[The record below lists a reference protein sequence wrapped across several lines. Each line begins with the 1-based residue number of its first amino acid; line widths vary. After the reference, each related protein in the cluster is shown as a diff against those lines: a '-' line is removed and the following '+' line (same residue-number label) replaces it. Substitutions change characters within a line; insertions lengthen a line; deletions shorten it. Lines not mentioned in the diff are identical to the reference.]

1 MRNKFAWLVLAMG
14 VAGCPSIG
22 KDIGEGIPGPQVEFD
37 PANQIVPFPN
47 NLVRDPANGKV
58 NLPPQ
63 CNEGPV
69 AKAIRENVVNR
80 LDGFG
85 TFEPALQVTF
95 TEPVD
100 MASVADH
107 VVVIKR
113 ATGTTAVDPATA
125 QPLPAVFIPDTTV
138 RFDAA
143 CTTPSTVDSLVIV
156 PKVPLEQRST
166 YVVAILD
173 GLKTQSGSGY
183 EPSFTWSLVRQ
194 SEDPVTLDDNG
205 NVVADKTPL
214 DPSIPDQLTQL
225 QGIDLL
231 WKAHAQAL
239 AFLDATGHNR
249 NTTLLAW
256 EFTTQTT
263 TDPLDPT
270 VTGSLAS
277 VIETVPTDF
286 KKLQQTHS
294 ITGGATGEQFLRAVL
309 PANTCNADGGPLPC
323 QAVGDVIGGGLLSK
337 QYQEGTDNPLA
348 GDCSLPDKLGCKIP
362 GQFKDNPV
370 NPPAQGME
378 IVETLVVTP
387 AAPCPATGCP
397 VVVFGHGLGSS
408 KKTVF
413 AIAPQLAAQGFVTV
427 AIDFVASD
435 SRAIRISN
443 DAALGCDGTRA
454 ALDPTAKPQCFAQIL
469 SADLG
474 ATRDNIRQTVLDL
487 QGLIAAVKACG
498 TNQCAILDG
507 NGNPT
512 GVDLKFDVNHI
523 NYAGI
528 SLGGIIG
535 STTTAVAGDLKSAVL
550 NVPGVGLVDILEN
563 TANLTIRC
571 SLVDALIDAGLLV
584 GDKFDPAN
592 NTGLCTTDAWKTQ
605 PSYKQLSVIARW
617 IVDPADG
624 ANFAGKLATRKYLIQ
639 EVVDDQVVPN
649 IATEIEG
656 ALVGQAGANADC
668 GALNPAPPPLMIPSA
683 ALLANPMMSNFLRY
697 PTVAPGT
704 AGCVAG
710 NTYEHASL
718 LRPANGN
725 ADGNLATVRLQT
737 DAFFFLVSNGK

>member
-1 MRNKFAWLVLAMG
+1 MRSKFAWLVLAMG
-14 VAGCPSIG
+14 VAGCPSIN

-37 PANQIVPFPN
+37 PANQVIPFPN

-58 NLPPQ
+58 NLPKQ
-63 CNEGPV
+63 CNES
-69 AKAIRENVVNR
+69 ATATALRENVLNR

-100 MASVADH
+100 PASLADH

-113 ATGTTAVDPATA
+113 ATGTTAVDPAAA
-125 QPLPAVFIPDTTV
+125 QPLPAVFIPGTTE
-138 RFDAA
+138 RFDVECKAHK
-143 CTTPSTVDSLVIV
+143 TVDSLVIV
-156 PKVPLEQRST
+156 PKVPLEEHST
-166 YVVAILD
+166 YVVAILE
-173 GLKTQSGSGY
+173 GLKTQGGSGY
-183 EPSFTWSLVRQ
+183 EASFTWSLVRQ
-194 SEDPVTLDDNG
+194 SDDPVTLDDNG
-205 NVVADKTPL
+205 NVIADRTPL
-214 DPSIPDQLTQL
+214 DPSIPEQLVQL

-239 AFLDATGHNR
+239 AFLDAAGHNR

-263 TDPLDPT
+263 TDPIDPT

-286 KKLQQTHS
+286 KKLQQTAS

-309 PANTCNADGGPLPC
+309 PAGTCNADGGPLPC

-337 QYQEGTDNPLA
+337 QYQEATANPLA
-348 GDCSLPDKLGCKIP
+348 GDCSAPDKIGCPIP

-370 NPPAQGME
+370 NPPSQATE

-387 AAPCPATGCP
+387 AAGCPATGCP

-427 AIDFVASD
+427 AIDFVAHD

-469 SADLG
+469 SSDLG
-474 ATRDNIRQTVLDL
+474 ATRDNVRQTVLDL

-498 TNQCAILDG
+498 TNNCEIANKAGTFLKLDG
-507 NGNPT
+507 N
-512 GVDLKFDVNHI
+512 HI
-523 NYAGI
+523 SYAGI

-571 SLVDALIDAGLLV
+571 SLVDSLIDAGIV
-584 GDKFDPAN
+584 TGEKFNPAN
-592 NTGLCTTDAWKTQ
+592 GTGLCTTDAWKTQ
-605 PSYKQLSVIARW
+605 PGYQQFAVIGRW
-617 IVDPADG
+617 VLDPADG
-624 ANFAGKLATRKYLIQ
+624 ANFTGKLATRKYLIQ
-639 EVVDDQVVPN
+639 EVVNDQVVPN
-649 IATEIEG
+649 IATEDEG
-656 ALVGQAGANADC
+656 ALVGQAGTNADC
-668 GALNPAPPPLMIPSA
+668 GALNPSPPPLMIPSA
-683 ALLANPMMSNFLRY
+683 ALLANATQSNFLRY